1 MDYSHYKQL
10 DQEADGFF
18 YQKKY
23 DEVLRLMDYAET
35 RFPEQLFYSILY
47 KAYVYVLTG
56 DHDKCIAA
64 LQGLIQQ
71 GWYCPLD
78 DDHFEP
84 LWADPRFQAL
94 GEGNDR
100 LLAQA
105 PASAKM
111 EYAVHLPTDY
121 SPGRCY
127 PLFIVLHG
135 DGLGGNIEY
144 QRWYWEP
151 DTMTSRG
158 LIAVY
163 VQSSQVAFPGHF
175 RWLEDYQ
182 IAKRDIQ
189 DCYNQVTAQYAV
201 DPANIILGGF
211 SGGAI
216 MSVEIAMADV
226 LPVKGIVGLCPELRP
241 KSFTRENVER
251 AVGRGMK
258 GVFMEG
264 QIMWPMPEEQ
274 AMLDVFQTVRFP
286 YQFYINQGV
295 GHVFPQDFGEK
306 LGQAIAFVMS

>member
-18 YQKKY
+18 YQKRY

-35 RFPEQLFYSILY
+35 RFPEQLFYSTWY
-47 KAYVYVLTG
+47 KAYVYLLMG
-56 DHDKCIAA
+56 DHDRCIAA
-64 LQGLIQQ
+64 LQSMIQR
-71 GWYCPLD
+71 GWCCPLD
-78 DDHFEP
+78 DDMFDP
-84 LWADPRFQAL
+84 LRADPRFQAL
-94 GEGNDR
+94 DEENKR

-121 SPGRCY
+121 SPGRRY

-151 DTMTSRG
+151 GVMTGRG

-163 VQSSQVAFPGHF
+163 IQSSQVAFPGHF
-175 RWLEDYQ
+175 LWLRDYQ
-182 IAKRDIQ
+182 IAKRDIL
-189 DCYNQVTAQYAV
+189 DCYHQVTAQYAV
-201 DPANIILGGF
+201 DPANIILGGY

-216 MSVEIAMADV
+216 MSLEIAMADV
-226 LPVKGIVGLCPELRP
+226 LPVKGIIGLCPELRP
-241 KSFTRENVER
+241 TSFTRENVER
-251 AVGRGMK
+251 AARRGMK

-264 QIMWPMPEEQ
+264 EIKWPMPEEQ
-274 AMLDVFQTVRFP
+274 AMLDVFQAVGFP
-286 YQFYINQGV
+286 YQFHVNPGI
-295 GHVFPQDFGEK
+295 GHVFPRDFSDK
-306 LGQAIAFVMS
+306 LDQAITFVMG